1 MYSEKNYEDLLDY
14 SVKLSDILKVFDEP
28 IFLYS
33 TPPKQWGSFKSSIN
47 LLRIQL
53 SNIEEVREILDKIQM
68 MPYLDA
74 FAKKDSKDARKV
86 SEAISDIRRDLYN
99 NFDRMQNEYIKQLEV
114 CHRQYMEVSKAI
126 TNKEDKERFTNEKA
140 IEFRIMMHE
149 TNNIPFNKSDD
160 FSEYNI
166 SKAHSEHRSEED
178 KIDASYE
185 FKKEET
191 NDLEQALNEINLV
204 LQRTAGDKLWRQVRK
219 EVEQIKKV
227 FPPKTVIVSKEILE
241 KLRHSEQLV
250 LDLEKIN
257 ELLKTNF
264 CFNGKDGKLIKINK
278 KLDILEK
285 LVSNVLKNERE
296 KSMQIRSEYDDIQ
309 ERKDFATQAV
319 NTYSKILS
327 GNAQLE
333 QEKIQ
338 INNGNHTLAKENER
352 LKNDER
358 RSLEEIDV
366 IRNIPM
372 DDRTMQQTYR
382 LESLNKKVDQDR
394 EFMRNNNQY
403 MSDKLEEEK
412 VTELPLEYTQMK
424 EKLKNMSSLNQ
435 IGMSQSYDLST
446 GGRLR

>member
-1 MYSEKNYEDLLDY
+1 
-14 SVKLSDILKVFDEP
+14 
-28 IFLYS
+28 
-33 TPPKQWGSFKSSIN
+33 
-47 LLRIQL
+47 
-53 SNIEEVREILDKIQM
+53 
-68 MPYLDA
+68 
-74 FAKKDSKDARKV
+74 
-86 SEAISDIRRDLYN
+86 
-99 NFDRMQNEYIKQLEV
+99 
-114 CHRQYMEVSKAI
+114 
-126 TNKEDKERFTNEKA
+126 
-140 IEFRIMMHE
+140 MMHE

-446 GGRLR
+446 GGRLRWLKKNKKRLQLSWKNLLN